1 LAGLNLLPLLSP
13 LSLNDTIINPYLLL
27 ILFDSSSSRVIS
39 EVLEYLLILLLVLI
53 VSHGLVHPELQLI
66 HGILIN

>member
-1 LAGLNLLPLLSP
+1 LAGLNLLQLLSP
-13 LSLNDTIINPYLLL
+13 LSLIDTIINPYLLL
-27 ILFDSSSSRVIS
+27 ILFNSSSSRVIS

-53 VSHGLVHPELQLI
+53 VSHWLVHPELQLV